1 MTATVRRRTGWNGF
15 TCSAI
20 FGRLSPSAVNQP
32 GIRCDERAGPIGQ
45 LADVTIQPAPM
56 IRSEDTRTSTWV
68 FVEHLRPRHRLL
80 YGRRP
85 EDDLRKAPN
94 AQRIY
99 AGLVRTARDHSAEQH
114 SVENRG
120 SDRTGHHHP
129 IALRRFEEL
138 APYPHR
144 AADGAIQ
151 CGRGNMVPMTTGLQ
165 LVRGGDR
172 RGVQGHRADEHR
184 PGLAVVVAR
193 PATQNGEGVH
203 E

>member
-1 MTATVRRRTGWNGF
+1 M
-15 TCSAI
+15 I
-20 FGRLSPSAVNQP
+20 
-32 GIRCDERAGPIGQ
+32 
-45 LADVTIQPAPM
+45 

-68 FVEHLRPRHRLL
+68 FVEHLRPRRGLPL
-80 YGRRP
+80 VDAQKMISEKLP
-85 EDDLRKAPN
+85 MPN
-94 AQRIY
+94 EYTLAWSGQHEIIQQNSTRWKV
-99 AGLVRTARDHSAEQH
+99 AGLIALVTIILCD
-114 SVENRG
+114 
-120 SDRTGHHHP
+120 HHP

-193 PATQNGEGVH
+193 PATQNGEGSMSSPTSICGRVT
-203 E
+203 